1 MSEERRPPLEGIVV
15 LDLSRVLAGPVATM
29 VLADLGA
36 RVVKVEDPRGGDFS
50 RGWKPPALDGEAAYF
65 LSVNRRKESA
75 AVDFGTEAGAE
86 FVRRWA
92 AKADVLVENF
102 LPGALERRGLG
113 VDSLRALNPRLVV
126 CSISGAGD
134 VGPEAGEPGFD
145 LLAQGATGLMWIT
158 GPPDGGPHK
167 VGVAVVDVLAGWSA
181 VTVILGALHARGRDG
196 RGAHVKTN
204 LVSTGLAALVNVAG
218 SALVTGREATRHGN
232 SHATIE
238 PYRAFEASD
247 GGFLLAV
254 GTDRQFETLCEDSPR
269 AGGHRE
275 GRALLDE
282 CRARRQ
288 PERARPH
295 PRVALRERTARGLAR
310 ALQIR
315 RNSCR
320 ARRRRA
326 RSDSLVSGDGAG
338 FGPSDDPGRAER
350 AHDPAAF
357 LPRRLR
363 RPRTR
368 RPSAARRG
376 HGEALRR
383 GRTRSAFLSAGEEAP
398 ITPRQVARV
407 RVRASTRRLRAVRDR
422 GTAASWR

>member
-1 MSEERRPPLEGIVV
+1 MREKRRPPLEGVVV

-75 AVDFGTEAGAE
+75 AVDLGTPAGAE

-92 AKADVLVENF
+92 AKADILVENF

-113 VDSLRALNPRLVV
+113 VESLRALNPRLVV

-158 GPPDGGPHK
+158 GPPDGGPQK

-181 VTVILGALHARGRDG
+181 VTAILGALHARGRDG
-196 RGAHVKTN
+196 TGAHVKTN

-254 GTDRQFETLCEDSPR
+254 GTDRQFETLCGEVLGREDIAKDARFSTNAARVVNRKELVPILASLFAKEARTTWLERCKSAGIPAGPVAGVLEAIRSPQATALGSVLLTTR
-269 AGGHRE
+269 S
-275 GRALLDE
+275 GRTVPTIGAPFFLDGFADPAPAAPPRLGE
-282 CRARRQ
+282 DT
-288 PERARPH
+288 ERLFAE
-295 PRVALRERTARGLAR
+295 VGLAP
-310 ALQIR
+310 
-315 RNSCR
+315 
-320 ARRRRA
+320 
-326 RSDSLVSGDGAG
+326 
-338 FGPSDDPGRAER
+338 PS
-350 AHDPAAF
+350 
-357 LPRRLR
+357 
-363 RPRTR
+363 
-368 RPSAARRG
+368 
-376 HGEALRR
+376 
-383 GRTRSAFLSAGEEAP
+383 
-398 ITPRQVARV
+398 
-407 RVRASTRRLRAVRDR
+407 
-422 GTAASWR
+422 

>member
-1 MSEERRPPLEGIVV
+1 MTEERRPPLEGAVV
-15 LDLSRVLAGPVATM
+15 LDLTRVLAGPLATM

-75 AVDFGTEAGAE
+75 AVDLGTPAGVE

-113 VDSLRALNPRLVV
+113 VESLRARNPRLVV

-181 VTVILGALHARGRDG
+181 VTAILGALQARGRDG
-196 RGAHVKTN
+196 TGAHVRTN

-254 GTDRQFETLCEDSPR
+254 GTDRQFETLCGKVLGREDVARDARFATNAARVVNREALVPILASLFAKEPR
-269 AGGHRE
+269 AAWLERFRAAGIPAGPVAGVLEAIRSPQATALGSVLPTIRS
-275 GRALLDE
+275 GRTVPTIRPPFFLDGF
-282 CRARRQ
+282 AD
-288 PERARPH
+288 PEPAAP
-295 PRVALRERTARGLAR
+295 PRLGEDTERLFAEVGLAP
-310 ALQIR
+310 
-315 RNSCR
+315 
-320 ARRRRA
+320 
-326 RSDSLVSGDGAG
+326 
-338 FGPSDDPGRAER
+338 PS
-350 AHDPAAF
+350 
-357 LPRRLR
+357 
-363 RPRTR
+363 
-368 RPSAARRG
+368 
-376 HGEALRR
+376 
-383 GRTRSAFLSAGEEAP
+383 
-398 ITPRQVARV
+398 
-407 RVRASTRRLRAVRDR
+407 
-422 GTAASWR
+422 

>member
-1 MSEERRPPLEGIVV
+1 MSPDRRPPLEGVVV

-50 RGWKPPALDGEAAYF
+50 RGWKPPELEGEAAYF

-75 AVDFGTEAGAE
+75 AVDLGTEAGAE

-92 AKADVLVENF
+92 KKADVLVENF
-102 LPGALERRGLG
+102 LPGALERRGIG
-113 VDSLRALNPRLVV
+113 VESLRALNPRLVV

-181 VTVILGALHARGRDG
+181 VTAILGALHARGRDG
-196 RGAHVKTN
+196 AGAHVKTN

-254 GTDRQFETLCEDSPR
+254 GTDRQFEALCGKVLGREDIARDARFSTNAARVVNRKELVPILASLFVKEPR
-269 AGGHRE
+269 ATWLQRFKSAGIPAGPVAGVLEAIRSPQATALGSVLE
-275 GRALLDE
+275 TTRNGRTVLTIRPPFFLDGF
-282 CRARRQ
+282 ADPA
-288 PERARPH
+288 PEAP
-295 PRVALRERTARGLAR
+295 PRLGEDTERLFAEVGLA
-310 ALQIR
+310 
-315 RNSCR
+315 
-320 ARRRRA
+320 
-326 RSDSLVSGDGAG
+326 
-338 FGPSDDPGRAER
+338 PP
-350 AHDPAAF
+350 
-357 LPRRLR
+357 
-363 RPRTR
+363 
-368 RPSAARRG
+368 
-376 HGEALRR
+376 
-383 GRTRSAFLSAGEEAP
+383 
-398 ITPRQVARV
+398 
-407 RVRASTRRLRAVRDR
+407 
-422 GTAASWR
+422 